1 VKKKKRHYFRNSAFL
16 FSSGDTNILHFISDG
31 RQKGG
36 LTRKSSDRF
45 AIFFFTFPSAFEGK
59 LSALLEMQKA
69 SQF

>member
-31 RQKGG
+31 RKWGS
-36 LTRKSSDRF
+36 LTRKSPISV
-45 AIFFFTFPSAFEGK
+45 AVCLFTFPSAFESK

-69 SQF
+69 SQI